1 MIFIGDMKDYLT
13 NSERE
18 TLRSQHRR
26 ERNRRV
32 GDRIK
37 AILLSDKGWSYRQI
51 AEVLLLDEQTVSRHV
66 DEYRD
71 SKKLTIESGGSE
83 SRLDEVQTTLLSAHL
98 ERFTYPHIGDICTYV
113 RIAYGVSYSFKG
125 MTSWMHNH
133 GFSYKKP
140 KGTPAK
146 ADLKKQEAF
155 IREYEDLMSFTFEDE
170 PILFGDGVH
179 PTMSTKITYG
189 WIKTGTDK
197 LIATTASRTRLNIMG
212 SLNLET
218 MEVIAN
224 ENKTLDSDAM
234 KVHFEKL
241 RQHYPTAPK
250 IHLILDNGSYNKSF
264 ETKEAAKKCCIVL
277 HYLPPYSPNLNP
289 IERLWKVMN
298 EKARNGI
305 FFESAKEFRQSIMEF
320 FDVTWPKIAMS
331 MTDRI
336 NDNFQLL
343 KSIV

>member
-1 MIFIGDMKDYLT
+1 MVFIGHMKNYLT
-13 NSERE
+13 EPERAA
-18 TLRSQHRR
+18 LRSQHRQ
-26 ERNRRV
+26 EKNRRV

-98 ERFTYPHIGDICTYV
+98 ERVTYLNVGEICDYV
-113 RIAYGVSYSFKG
+113 RIAYRVSYSFKG

-146 ADLKKQEAF
+146 ANLEKQEAF
-155 IREYEDLMSFTFEDE
+155 IREYEDLMNSTFEDE

-218 MEVIAN
+218 MEVIAS
-224 ENKTLDSDAM
+224 EHKTLDSDAM
-234 KVHFEKL
+234 QAHFKGL
-241 RQHYPTAPK
+241 RQHYAQAPK

-264 ETKEAAKKCCIVL
+264 ETKEAAKEYGIVL

-298 EKARNGI
+298 EKARNGV
-305 FFESAKEFRQSIMEF
+305 FFESAKEFRRSIMEF

>member
-179 PTMSTKITYG
+179 PTMSTKIT
-189 WIKTGTDK
+189 
-197 LIATTASRTRLNIMG
+197 
-212 SLNLET
+212 
-218 MEVIAN
+218 
-224 ENKTLDSDAM
+224 
-234 KVHFEKL
+234 
-241 RQHYPTAPK
+241 
-250 IHLILDNGSYNKSF
+250 
-264 ETKEAAKKCCIVL
+264 
-277 HYLPPYSPNLNP
+277 
-289 IERLWKVMN
+289 
-298 EKARNGI
+298 
-305 FFESAKEFRQSIMEF
+305 
-320 FDVTWPKIAMS
+320 
-331 MTDRI
+331 
-336 NDNFQLL
+336 
-343 KSIV
+343 

>member
-1 MIFIGDMKDYLT
+1 MLFIEHMKNYLT
-13 NSERE
+13 ELERE
-18 TLRSQHRR
+18 TLKSQHRR
-26 ERNRRV
+26 ERDRRV

-37 AILLSDKGWSYRQI
+37 AILLSDRGWSYRRI

-66 DEYRD
+66 EEYRD
-71 SKKLTIESGGSE
+71 RKKLIIESGGSE
-83 SRLDEVQTTLLSAHL
+83 SRLNEIQTLLLTAHL
-98 ERFTYPHIGDICTYV
+98 ERVTYLNVSEICTYV
-113 RIAYGVSYSFKG
+113 RIAYRVSYTSKG

-146 ADLKKQEAF
+146 ANLAKQEVF
-155 IREYEDLMSFTFEDE
+155 IAEYEKLINTTSEDE

-179 PTMSTKITYG
+179 PTIATKITYG

-197 LIATTASRTRLNIMG
+197 LIPTTASRTRLNIMG
-212 SLNLET
+212 SLNLAT
-218 MEVIAN
+218 MEVVAD
-224 ENKTLDSDAM
+224 EHKTLDSIAM

-250 IHLILDNGSYNKSF
+250 IHLILDNGSYNRSF
-264 ETKEAAKKCCIVL
+264 ETKEAAKECGIVL

-298 EKARNGI
+298 EKVRNDI
-305 FFESAKEFRQSIMEF
+305 FFESAKEFRRSIMEF
-320 FDVTWPKIAMS
+320 FDITWPKIAVS
-331 MTDRI
+331 MIDRI
-336 NDNFQLL
+336 NDNFQRL

>member
-1 MIFIGDMKDYLT
+1 
-13 NSERE
+13 
-18 TLRSQHRR
+18 
-26 ERNRRV
+26 
-32 GDRIK
+32 
-37 AILLSDKGWSYRQI
+37 
-51 AEVLLLDEQTVSRHV
+51 
-66 DEYRD
+66 
-71 SKKLTIESGGSE
+71 
-83 SRLDEVQTTLLSAHL
+83 
-98 ERFTYPHIGDICTYV
+98 
-113 RIAYGVSYSFKG
+113 
-125 MTSWMHNH
+125 MHNH

-146 ADLKKQEAF
+146 ANLEKQEAF
-155 IREYEDLMSFTFEDE
+155 IREYEDLMNFTFEDE

-197 LIATTASRTRLNIMG
+197 VIATTASRTRLNIMG

-218 MEVIAN
+218 MEVITN

-234 KVHFEKL
+234 RVHFEKL

-264 ETKEAAKKCCIVL
+264 ETKEAAKEYGIVS

-289 IERLWKVMN
+289 VERLWKVMN
-298 EKARNGI
+298 EKARNGV
-305 FFESAKEFRQSIMEF
+305 FFESAKEFRRSIMEF
-320 FDVTWPKIAMS
+320 FDVTWSKIAMS

-343 KSIV
+343 KSTV

>member
-1 MIFIGDMKDYLT
+1 MLLIEHMKNYLT
-13 NSERE
+13 ESERE
-18 TLRSQHRR
+18 TLRSRHRG
-26 ERNRRV
+26 ERDRRV

-51 AEVLLLDEQTVSRHV
+51 AEVLLLDEQTVGRHI

-83 SRLDEVQTTLLSAHL
+83 SRLNEIQTSLLTAHL
-98 ERFTYPHIGDICTYV
+98 ERVTYLNVYEICAYV
-113 RIAYGVSYSFKG
+113 RIAYGVSYTSKG

-146 ADLKKQEAF
+146 ADSVKQEAF

-197 LIATTASRTRLNIMG
+197 PILTTASRTRLNIIG

-218 MEVIAN
+218 MEVIAG
-224 ENKTLDSDAM
+224 EHKTLDSDAM
-234 KVHFEKL
+234 KVHFKEL

-250 IHLILDNGSYNKSF
+250 IHLILDNGSYNRSF
-264 ETKEAAKKCCIVL
+264 ETKEAAKECGIVL

-298 EKARNGI
+298 EKVRNGV

-331 MTDRI
+331 MIDRI
-336 NDNFQLL
+336 NDNFQRLN
-343 KSIV
+343 STI